1 MAFGFNFLPNAY
13 HKFSIFQ
20 KKKKEMDLLNWP
32 RSAGVEDQIL
42 IIYLHSLDLDVAFWQ
57 SQKGLQQLNCFIP
70 SIKGHSTCPDQK
82 HLKCTHI
89 QP

>member
-1 MAFGFNFLPNAY
+1 MLTTNSL
-13 HKFSIFQ
+13 FS
-20 KKKKEMDLLNWP
+20 KKKKKGSFEL
-32 RSAGVEDQIL
+32 AGVEDQVL
-42 IIYLHSLDLDVAFWQ
+42 VIYLHSLDLDMAFWQ

-82 HLKCTHI
+82 HLKHTHI

>member
-1 MAFGFNFLPNAY
+1 MLTTNSL
-13 HKFSIFQ
+13 FS
-20 KKKKEMDLLNWP
+20 KKKKERERETDLLNWP
-32 RSAGVEDQIL
+32 RRALESKIQVL
-42 IIYLHSLDLDVAFWQ
+42 VIYLHSSDLDVAFWQ

-82 HLKCTHI
+82 HLKHIHI